1 MSLRTLPE
9 ISAAGLASSPQFEL
23 RPDALERWQ
32 PGIQAAS
39 EDDATINIYEV
50 IGKDWEGRGATAQ
63 KTAAILRSVGERDV
77 IVNINSPGGDVF
89 EGIAIYNILR
99 QHRAKVTTRVM
110 GLAASVASLIAMAGD
125 EIEMGDGASI
135 MVHNAW
141 AVAVGNRH
149 DMQAAHD
156 VLEPID
162 MALADL
168 YVARTGKDKKTVVK
182 MMDAETWMGV
192 EDAIAS
198 GFATA
203 KIDRALIKET
213 SGGEA
218 KRALAMVEMSMAKA
232 GYSRSARRDAF
243 QQLFTGTPRAAEPA
257 TPRASDFMNELEK
270 LTLTLKEK

>member
-1 MSLRTLPE
+1 MSLLKLPE
-9 ISAAGLASSPQFEL
+9 IKAAGLASSPQFEL

-63 KTAAILRSVGERDV
+63 KTSAILRAIGERDV

-99 QHRAKVTTRVM
+99 QHKAKVTTRVM
-110 GLAASVASLIAMAGD
+110 GLAASAASLIAMAGD
-125 EIEMGDGASI
+125 DIEMGDGASI

-141 AVAVGNRH
+141 AVAAGNRH
-149 DMQAAHD
+149 DMMSAHD

-168 YVARTGKDKKTVVK
+168 YVARTGNDKKTIIK
-182 MMDAETWMGV
+182 MMDAETWLGV
-192 EDAIAS
+192 ESAIQS

-213 SGGEA
+213 GDGES

-257 TPRASDFMNELEK
+257 KPCAGDYMNELQS
-270 LTLTLKEK
+270 LTLTLKGN